1 MAKRYA
7 LGLFVFRRD
16 LRLSDNRGLREAL
29 GQSDQVVPA
38 FILDPRQLKDNP
50 YRSNHALQFMAR
62 SLQELDE
69 MLRRRQG
76 RLVVLEGVAD
86 RVIGRLLA
94 DLPIEAIF
102 VNQDYT
108 PFSIERDEAIARVC
122 AAHRRPFHTCHDLL
136 LNPPDAVLK
145 PDGTP
150 YTVFTPYFRRAQ
162 GIVLPVPQ
170 PLPKT
175 AFFTGAIP
183 REKVGAISSLLV
195 RANPEMAATGGR
207 STAKAILSRLD
218 RFLAYARERDVP
230 AIAATTGLSA
240 HLKFGTISAR
250 EAYTRIAAKLGP
262 DHPLIR
268 QLHWRDFFTQ
278 IALHFPHVFGQPFQK
293 QCDTIRWR
301 TDDQAFAAWF
311 DGRTGVPIVDAG
323 MRQLNRTGF
332 MHNRVRMIAASFL
345 VKDLHVDWRLG
356 EKYFAQQLVDYDP
369 AVNNGNWQ
377 WAASTGC
384 DAVPY
389 FRIFNPWL
397 QQKRFDPEGTYIRRW
412 VSELKD
418 LSAAE
423 FHRLNLSPPARRI
436 TYPRPIVDHER
447 ERLVAIQMFRSGRTL
462 KTAGGPQAGRRTR
475 SKE

>member
-7 LGLFVFRRD
+7 LSLFVFRRD
-16 LRLSDNRGLREAL
+16 LRLSDNRGLQEAVT
-29 GQSDQVVPA
+29 QSDQVVPA
-38 FILDPRQLKDNP
+38 FILDPRQLENNP
-50 YRSNHALQFMAR
+50 YRSYHALQFMAR
-62 SLQELDE
+62 SLQELDAA
-69 MLRRRQG
+69 LRRRQG
-76 RLVVLEGVAD
+76 RLIVLEGVAD

-94 DLPIEAIF
+94 DLPIEAVF
-102 VNQDYT
+102 LNQDYT
-108 PFSIERDEAIARVC
+108 PFSLERDKAIARVC
-122 AAHRRPFHTCHDLL
+122 SAHGRPFHSCHDLL
-136 LNPPDAVLK
+136 LNQPNAVLK
-145 PDGTP
+145 PDHTP
-150 YTVFTPYFRRAQ
+150 YTVFTPFHRRAQ
-162 GIVLPVPQ
+162 RTIPPEPQ
-170 PLPKT
+170 PLSRT
-175 AFFTGAIP
+175 AFFSGAIANE
-183 REKVGAISSLLV
+183 RGEAINRLLI
-195 RANPEMAATGGR
+195 RANPDLAVTGGR
-207 STAKAILSRLD
+207 SKAKAILSHLD
-218 RFLAYARERDVP
+218 RFSAYARERDIP
-230 AIAATTGLSA
+230 AKAATTGLSA

-250 EAYTRIAAKLGP
+250 EAYTAIAATLGP

-278 IALHFPHVFGQPFQK
+278 IAFHFPQVFGQPFQK
-293 QCDTIRWR
+293 QYGTIRWR
-301 TDDQAFAAWF
+301 TDDQAFAAWC

-397 QQKRFDPEGTYIRRW
+397 QQKRFDPESTYIHRW
-412 VSELKD
+412 VPELKD
-418 LSAAE
+418 LSALE
-423 FHRLNLSPPARRI
+423 IHRLNLSPPARRI

-447 ERLVAIQMFRSGRTL
+447 ERLVAIQMFRSGRTR
-462 KTAGGPQAGRRTR
+462 KSAGGPQAGRRTR
-475 SKE
+475 SKV